1 VSIDELYQA
10 LILDH
15 YRRPRNRGPL
25 AGAERAA
32 ELYNP
37 LCGDEIGVEVRFE
50 GDRIAECRF
59 HGQGCSI
66 SQASASMM
74 TERVCGLRSEEALGL
89 VARVRAMMRGEP
101 AEDLGEL
108 AALRGVIEFPVRIK
122 CATLA
127 WSALEAAL
135 EGRTGK
141 ATTLEP

>member
-1 VSIDELYQA
+1 
-10 LILDH
+10 
-15 YRRPRNRGPL
+15 
-25 AGAERAA
+25 
-32 ELYNP
+32 
-37 LCGDEIGVEVRFE
+37 
-50 GDRIAECRF
+50 
-59 HGQGCSI
+59 
-66 SQASASMM
+66 
-74 TERVCGLRSEEALGL
+74 VCGLRSEEALGL